1 MSTILVKPN
10 LCLALIGKCLAL
22 RSIGRLSYI
31 QKGSLLRSFP
41 MANAKT
47 ISISQY
53 SLYFTARTPTKNL
66 SLSQVSQLSI
76 LPKDFVCYTKQTQ
89 TPSGSHGLAKDAKPL
104 HLYEGMYII
113 TEAFTLAVTSA
124 TSYFEIINCFRM
136 KASLTEAL
144 FRSQGSMLL
153 SRFRDPH
160 ISIPAIIRSYFVI
173 FKHWFFEI
181 QDPSSFTRS
190 NGRTNFIPKSPT
202 MMMTTTTMMTTM
214 TMTIAMKTM
223 GLIIEGQP
231 PPTPPRRPK
240 PECRFLPESN
250 RKAIAE
256 PNLLP
261 PSKMPLPVP
270 VMGFSFYFRRSMCSR

>member
-10 LCLALIGKCLAL
+10 LCLALIGKGLAL

-153 SRFRDPH
+153 G
-160 ISIPAIIRSYFVI
+160 
-173 FKHWFFEI
+173 
-181 QDPSSFTRS
+181 FTKILTKKKKR
-190 NGRTNFIPKSPT
+190 
-202 MMMTTTTMMTTM
+202 
-214 TMTIAMKTM
+214 
-223 GLIIEGQP
+223 
-231 PPTPPRRPK
+231 
-240 PECRFLPESN
+240 C
-250 RKAIAE
+250 
-256 PNLLP
+256 
-261 PSKMPLPVP
+261 
-270 VMGFSFYFRRSMCSR
+270 